1 MANCIIFCAAGFT
14 GLLEPPASGD
24 FLIAADGGLKH
35 TQALRLSPHA
45 IVGDF
50 DSLGYVPEGAE
61 VYPVEKDDTDAM
73 LAIRMGLERGFRTFY
88 LYGGLDGDRLDHTV
102 ANFQALRF
110 LTAHG
115 ARGFLVGNHQ
125 IVTLIENEAL
135 RFPAGLQGDLS
146 VFAYGG
152 MARGVTLKGL
162 YYPLDCQDL
171 TPDFPLGVSN
181 HLTGEKALVRV
192 EEGALLV
199 LWSRQSP
206 LPEVTP

>member
-14 GLLEPPASGD
+14 GLLEPPAPDD

-35 TQALRLSPHA
+35 ASSAQLTPDA

-50 DSLGYVPEGAE
+50 DSLGFIPEGAE
-61 VYPVEKDDTDAM
+61 VFPVEKDDTDSM
-73 LAIRMGLERGFRTFY
+73 LAIRMGLERGCRTFY
-88 LYGGLDGDRLDHTV
+88 LYGALDGDRLDHTV

-110 LTAHG
+110 LRSRG
-115 ARGFLVGNHQ
+115 ARGFLIGNHQ

-135 RFPAGLQGDLS
+135 HFPAGCRGDLS

-152 MARGVTLKGL
+152 TARAVTLEGL
-162 YYPLDCQDL
+162 YYPLNRQEL

-181 HLTGEKALVRV
+181 HFTGEEAAIRV
-192 EEGALLV
+192 ENGALLV
-199 LWSRQSP
+199 LWSRQAP
-206 LPEVTP
+206 LPEVMA

>member
-14 GLLEPPASGD
+14 GLLEPPAPDD

-35 TQALRLSPHA
+35 TASAQLTPNA

-50 DSLGYVPEGAE
+50 DSLGYIPDGAE
-61 VYPVEKDDTDAM
+61 VYPVEKDDTDSM
-73 LAIRMGLERGFRTFY
+73 LAIRMGLEKGFRTFY
-88 LYGGLDGDRLDHTV
+88 LYGALDGNRLDHTV

-110 LTAHG
+110 LQNHG
-115 ARGFLVGNHQ
+115 ARGFLIGNHQ

-135 RFPAGLQGDLS
+135 RFPAECRGDLS

-152 MARGVTLKGL
+152 TARAVTLEGL
-162 YYPLDCQDL
+162 YYPLRRQSL

-181 HLTGEKALVRV
+181 HFTGEEAVVRV
-192 EEGALLV
+192 EDGALLV
-199 LWSRQSP
+199 LWSRQAP
-206 LPEVTP
+206 LPEVMA